1 MIIWAARGTC
11 NKRGHLSNKGYRHE
25 TDRISCRAAL
35 ANFSACTGP
44 RRAFVLWGFEA
55 REIKSLSDA
64 ELDDLRR
71 SAGWGLASSAEL
83 NGVPG
88 PAHLLEL
95 KDQIGLSADQVSAIE
110 TIFAAM
116 QSEAQDA
123 GVRFIEAEAAIEAA
137 FRAGNLEQ
145 QQLRALIET
154 SAAAQAELRYIHLVR
169 HLETPPLLSQEQI
182 AQYNALRGYGES
194 DPCIAVPEG
203 HNPEMW
209 RRHNNC
215 D

>member
-1 MIIWAARGTC
+1 M
-11 NKRGHLSNKGYRHE
+11 KRIAFL
-25 TDRISCRAAL
+25 AAL
-35 ANFSACTGP
+35 LWPISAL
-44 RRAFVLWGFEA
+44 AQDHAAHSSYAGFEA
-55 REIKSLSDA
+55 REIKSMSDA